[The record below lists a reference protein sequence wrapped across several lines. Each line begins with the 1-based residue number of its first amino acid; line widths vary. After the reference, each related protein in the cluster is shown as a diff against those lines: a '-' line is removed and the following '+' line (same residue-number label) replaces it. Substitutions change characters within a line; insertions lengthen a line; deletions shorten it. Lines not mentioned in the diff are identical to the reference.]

1 MYGYKNTITETR
13 PKAAQPVPKPVPI
26 RVYMYISLYDALMVK
41 GYLYTVCVYTCRCPF
56 MMRSWLYVS
65 SARYVYR
72 YAICSSIY

>member
-41 GYLYTVCVYTCRCPF
+41 GYLYTIVFSVQVELIAAAVE
-56 MMRSWLYVS
+56 RSASL
-65 SARYVYR
+65 
-72 YAICSSIY
+72 